1 MVANRT
7 KHKTLYKFDT
17 PAISK
22 GEKGGARPFVQ
33 RIKSNF
39 QVDSTLI
46 GIFHGAGKS
55 HRGVITIVKVISQL
69 NLWVLSI

>member
-46 GIFHGAGKS
+46 GIFHAAEKN
-55 HRGVITIVKVISQL
+55 HLTTIVRLIS
-69 NLWVLSI
+69 

>member
-1 MVANRT
+1 M
-7 KHKTLYKFDT
+7 KHKTHYKFDA
-17 PAISK
+17 PAIYKRKPRRKKEGIS
-22 GEKGGARPFVQ
+22 P
-33 RIKSNF
+33 NF